1 MNEDDFPKKCN
12 EILQEEDFY
21 HFFPSDKLH
30 FLKVLATNNP
40 GGFSTSMRA
49 HEKLTLF

>member
-40 GGFSTSMRA
+40 GEVFPRPCARM
-49 HEKLTLF
+49 KN